1 MKSAIIGLGVI
12 GKVHLE
18 TLLMQSRDI
27 VALCDVDTDAAN
39 TAAYKVAG
47 NAGYI
52 GKMLFFKRLY
62 ELI

>member
-1 MKSAIIGLGVI
+1 MRIKNIAIFDLDG
-12 GKVHLE
+12 
-18 TLLMQSRDI
+18 TL
-27 VALCDVDTDAAN
+27 VDTDAAN